1 MFGSTFPELKG
12 RVAVVLGPADG
23 VAAAVCRMLADRGAR
38 VAVIGD
44 DETDLEDL
52 IDEMRWLGADAIGIL
67 ADGADATAMAAVR
80 ASVLTEVGAPE
91 LLFVLTCT
99 ARAGGDWQRT
109 VDSGLTATFQALQA
123 FVPAMAAART
133 GAVVT
138 LAPFGPDPATNAV
151 GGGVTALTQHYARQ
165 VAGTRVLD
173 TAVVPGGRRRVRR
186 PLPGLGR
193 RRAYDGNDTR
203 RCGHTDAA
211 VDPMY
216 ERPSTWDSPR
226 V

>member
-165 VAGTRVLD
+165 VAGTGVR
-173 TAVVPGGRRRVRR
+173 ANVVSWTPQSSQVDDVAFAA
-186 PLPGLGR
+186 LYL
-193 RRAYDGNDTR
+193 AS
-203 RCGHTDAA
+203 DAA
-211 VDPMY
+211 ARMTATTLDVAGTLMQL
-216 ERPSTWDSPR
+216 
-226 V
+226 